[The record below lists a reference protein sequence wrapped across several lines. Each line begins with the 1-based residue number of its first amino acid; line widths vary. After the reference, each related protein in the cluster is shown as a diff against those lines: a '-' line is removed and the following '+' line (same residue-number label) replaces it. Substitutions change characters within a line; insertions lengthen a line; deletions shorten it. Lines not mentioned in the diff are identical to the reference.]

1 MTLQKNYLSIDSEYQ
16 CNFLFEKAMVISE
29 QSDRNKW
36 ARAGNLPAISWT
48 ISHIIR
54 SYKDLNSDP
63 AQNGPICRI
72 RYMYKQIWIF
82 KLKL

>member
-1 MTLQKNYLSIDSEYQ
+1 MTFQKNYLLIDSEYQ
-16 CNFLFEKAMVISE
+16 CDFLFEKAMVISE

-54 SYKDLNSDP
+54 SYKEFKQWPGSEWSNL
-63 AQNGPICRI
+63 QN
-72 RYMYKQIWIF
+72 
-82 KLKL
+82 